1 MNWGVLYPLDNY
13 IKVAKWDIKNDVDL
27 CFILDTGWNTLDEF
41 VPLLTW
47 INENMPEKRVLS
59 ILIETN
65 SGEMQD
71 IHRKDYETLL
81 SLSAGVIKN
90 NWKPCKWKW
99 LERLSFSI
107 FKKSMK
113 QGILNLMKKLLSN
126 ISIKCVFCC
135 TTNSYGYYTVK
146 NIYRLNMVYVSHE
159 QCGFLS
165 MSSNNYRTEM
175 KEMDACFLTSEYD
188 KVFYPRDT
196 SIFITGSPKAD
207 LYWQEKIQKKI
218 KLKEVSASCCSSDNE
233 LINAKKISILLPRL
247 QSSYRVNTNE
257 INELVKFI
265 RGNRQYHYIIK
276 FHPRDNKKLQN
287 QFFDKIEIDK
297 SIFTISNDSLT
308 EIAYQSDC
316 TIMIGKSSGAADIL
330 FTKKPIVEFYEAIK
344 TDYFYKCSDG
354 KYGSFLRL
362 YKCVPWTDNAKD
374 LSEIVNKIIN
384 GNLWEKYMDRFDKF
398 IPHGNNCKEIS
409 KIIFDM
415 IPGRVNY

>member
-1 MNWGVLYPLDNY
+1 M
-13 IKVAKWDIKNDVDL
+13 
-27 CFILDTGWNTLDEF
+27 
-41 VPLLTW
+41 
-47 INENMPEKRVLS
+47 
-59 ILIETN
+59 
-65 SGEMQD
+65 
-71 IHRKDYETLL
+71 
-81 SLSAGVIKN
+81 
-90 NWKPCKWKW
+90 
-99 LERLSFSI
+99 
-107 FKKSMK
+107 
-113 QGILNLMKKLLSN
+113 
-126 ISIKCVFCC
+126 
-135 TTNSYGYYTVK
+135 
-146 NIYRLNMVYVSHE
+146 
-159 QCGFLS
+159 
-165 MSSNNYRTEM
+165 
-175 KEMDACFLTSEYD
+175 
-188 KVFYPRDT
+188 
-196 SIFITGSPKAD
+196 
-207 LYWQEKIQKKI
+207 
-218 KLKEVSASCCSSDNE
+218 KEVSVSCCSSDNE